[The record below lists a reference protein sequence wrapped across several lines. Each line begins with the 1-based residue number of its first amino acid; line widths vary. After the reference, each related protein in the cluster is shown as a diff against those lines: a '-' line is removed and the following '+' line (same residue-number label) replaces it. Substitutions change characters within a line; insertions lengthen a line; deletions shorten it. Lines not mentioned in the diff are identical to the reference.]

1 MSVPLSRLEVLVVDC
16 QSTAAAP
23 RGQLLEVAWAR
34 VRAEAS
40 GEPFV
45 ESHLVAPA
53 RPLRLLPRI
62 QRLTGLTPAAL
73 RSAAPL
79 ARVGVQLDSVCAE
92 LAASS
97 GVRPAVAVAHFARFE
112 EPFLHTLL
120 GEPETPPL
128 ELLCTHALARR
139 LLPSLPRLGLRAVA
153 GYLGHATPELRRA
166 EHHVLATV
174 WIWRELVAL
183 LAREQGIHCLQALRE
198 WHAREATCRRERRY
212 PLDPG
217 LRRTLPAGP
226 GVYRFRRKGGSVLYV
241 GTASSLRRRVGSYFQ
256 TTRGHEE
263 RTLEMLAQAREL
275 DYTPTRSALEAA
287 LLEPDEI
294 KRLAPPYNLALREG
308 DRRLG
313 YWSWSLRHVAPVPDE
328 RHPIGPLLQRSL
340 RPPLRALLELL
351 DAPDEPRLA
360 ERLAPSV
367 LAVPRRYA
375 PRLPCFCAGLALFL
389 RRHERRL
396 GGRPDGRTLLG
407 LAARLRRGGPR
418 AGTSGGPEEP
428 DDGASWVPHDRWTPE
443 SVAGGLESVVARGAH
458 AIGRSRWLCAL
469 SECSVAWRPSE
480 AEAGPR
486 YCLELSRGL
495 VTARREL
502 ADLEA
507 IPPPAGHA
515 KPRGERRR
523 DFDLAVYDRLSALS
537 RELKRLVAVSPSIG
551 ICLGPA
557 RVLDRNALAAALA
570 WL

>member
-34 VRAEAS
+34 VRGEAS

-79 ARVGVQLDSVCAE
+79 ACVGVQLDSVCTE

-112 EPFLHTLL
+112 EPFLHLLL
-120 GEPETPPL
+120 GQPETPPL

-139 LLPSLPRLGLRAVA
+139 LLPSLPRLGLRSVA
-153 GYLGHATPELRRA
+153 GYLGHATP
-166 EHHVLATV
+166 
-174 WIWRELVAL
+174 ELVAL

-198 WHAREATCRRERRY
+198 WHAREATRRRERRY

-217 LRRTLPAGP
+217 LRRRLPAGP

-241 GTASSLRRRVGSYFQ
+241 GASSSLRRRVSSYFQ

-328 RHPIGPLLQRSL
+328 RHPIGPLPQRSP

-351 DAPDEPRLA
+351 DAPGEPQLA

-375 PRLPCFCAGLALFL
+375 PRLPCFRAGLALFL

-396 GGRPDGRTLLG
+396 GGRLDGRTLLG

-418 AGTSGGPEEP
+418 AGTSRGSEEP
-428 DDGASWVPHDRWTPE
+428 DDGASRLPHERWTPE
-443 SVAGGLESVVARGAH
+443 SVAGGLESVVVQGAH

-523 DFDLAVYDRLSALS
+523 DVDLAAYDRLSALS
-537 RELKRLVAVSPSIG
+537 RELKRLVAVSPSVG

-557 RVLDRNALAAALA
+557 RALDRNALAAALA